1 MTSFQGIVSGPRPN
15 DVPTVLTTGPLLKS
29 TLLDTVPDEISVYVL
44 VDGQGRVIDYVPQED
59 LSVEAKK
66 QLRLAIGSSLLLL
79 NSIRRRPSAADCGW
93 VRVKYRS
100 TQLDVRG

>member
-1 MTSFQGIVSGPRPN
+1 M
-15 DVPTVLTTGPLLKS
+15 KS
-29 TLLDTVPDEISVYVL
+29 RVYVL

-66 QLRLAIGSSLLLL
+66 QLRLAIGSSLLFTQFDPAT
-79 NSIRRRPSAADCGW
+79 NFGRPTAGW